1 MKHARLAICV
11 LLACTASVLHC
22 QARPLPNLEQWLGL
36 GKEKASGEGEGEL
49 WALLIAGSAGWGN
62 YRHQADVAHAYQ
74 VLSRGG
80 VPDDHIVV
88 MVYNDIADNPENPR
102 PGTLINHPTGEDVY
116 SGMPLDYTKNNVN
129 AETFLALLTRN
140 QSGIPANGPHST
152 GKMINAGPNDR
163 IFVFYSDH
171 GAPGIIGMPSGDFL
185 YADQLH
191 KAIKHCK
198 KHHGF
203 AEMVLYIEACESGSM
218 FKGLLEDD
226 LGIYAVTA
234 ANEKES
240 SWGVYCPGMEPS
252 PPAEYNTCLGDL
264 YSVSWME
271 DSDSNDLTAETL
283 KKQYQNVRLR
293 TSQNYTYTQGSHVER
308 FGELELDEEE
318 VSRYLGQ
325 KNTGGKA
332 PANLHGNEKWTS
344 LQEAIPQR
352 EADLVPLRV
361 TAQRHASTEKGT
373 AAAEQLE
380 AEVARRHA
388 LDEAVYQA
396 VEHILIEIDS
406 VDANHGGGIVSS
418 LLAPTSISPELLTA
432 ENLMDAIVPEP
443 NGSEALVS
451 DWDCLRA
458 MVKAW
463 STAYKPLDQYGMK
476 HTRVFANLCN
486 LNVSP
491 DSLYAAAASTVL
503 LGEAGIEPVEIEAL
517 AES

>member
-1 MKHARLAICV
+1 MYSIKI
-11 LLACTASVLHC
+11 
-22 QARPLPNLEQWLGL
+22 
-36 GKEKASGEGEGEL
+36 GEL

-80 VPDDHIVV
+80 IPDDRIVV

-102 PGTLINHPTGEDVY
+102 PGTLVNHPTGEDVY
-116 SGMPLDYTKNNVN
+116 SGMPLDYTKHNVN
-129 AETFLALLTRN
+129 ADTFLAVLTRN
-140 QSGIPANGPHST
+140 ETGLPEIGSHST
-152 GKMINAGPNDR
+152 GKMIIAGPNDR

-171 GAPGIIGMPSGDFL
+171 GAPGIIGMPSGEFL

-191 KAIKHCK
+191 KAIKHLK
-198 KHHGF
+198 KNHGF
-203 AEMVLYIEACESGSM
+203 GEMVLYIEACESGSM
-218 FKGLLEDD
+218 FKGILEDD

-240 SWGVYCPGMEPS
+240 SWGVYCPGMENP

-283 KKQYQNVRLR
+283 KKQYQHVRLR

-308 FGELELDEEE
+308 FGELEIDEEE
-318 VSRYLGQ
+318 ASRYLGQ
-325 KNTGGKA
+325 ENTGGKN
-332 PANLHGNEKWTS
+332 PAGLHGNEKWTS

-352 EADLVPLRV
+352 EADLVPLKV
-361 TAQRHASTEKGT
+361 TAQLHANTEKGT
-373 AAAEQLE
+373 AAAKQLE
-380 AEVARRHA
+380 AEVARRRA
-388 LDEAVYQA
+388 VDEAVYQA
-396 VEHILIEIDS
+396 VEQILLKSDGIEI
-406 VDANHGGGIVSS
+406 NRGGGGIFSS
-418 LLAPTSISPELLTA
+418 VFSSAPIFTERITA
-432 ENLMDAIVPEP
+432 DSLMNAIVPEP

-463 STAYKPLDQYGMK
+463 STAYEPLDQYGMK

-491 DSLYAAAASTVL
+491 ETLHAAAASTV
-503 LGEAGIEPVEIEAL
+503 EAKAVAD
-517 AES
+517 S

>member
-1 MKHARLAICV
+1 VLAKHFQ
-11 LLACTASVLHC
+11 TNPPHFSFS
-22 QARPLPNLEQWLGL
+22 P
-36 GKEKASGEGEGEL
+36 KKTGEL

-80 VPDDHIVV
+80 IPDDHIVV

-102 PGTLINHPTGEDVY
+102 PGTLINNPTGEDVY
-116 SGMPLDYTKNNVN
+116 SGMPLDYTKDNVN
-129 AETFLALLTRN
+129 AETFLAVLTGN
-140 QSGIPANGPHST
+140 ETGIPENGPHST
-152 GKMINAGPNDR
+152 GKMITAGPNDR

-191 KAIKHCK
+191 HAIKHRK

-226 LGIYAVTA
+226 LGVYATTA

-264 YSVSWME
+264 YSVAWME
-271 DSDSNDLTAETL
+271 DSDSNDLTSETL
-283 KKQYQNVRLR
+283 KKQFQKVRLR
-293 TSQNYTYTQGSHVER
+293 TSQNYTYAQGSHAER
-308 FGELELDEEE
+308 FGELEIDEEE
-318 VSRYLGQ
+318 AARYLGRQ
-325 KNTGGKA
+325 NTGKKSPEGSLLTGENT
-332 PANLHGNEKWTS
+332 PSGTEWTS

-352 EADLVPLRV
+352 DADLVPFMV
-361 TAQRHASTEKGT
+361 TAQRHAGTEKGVK
-373 AAAEQLE
+373 AAVQLE
-380 AEVARRHA
+380 AEVTRRRA
-388 LDEAVYQA
+388 LDDAVFEN
-396 VEHILIEIDS
+396 VEQILADGNIS
-406 VDANHGGGIVSS
+406 PSS
-418 LLAPTSISPELLTA
+418 LLSGTGTELFTA
-432 ENLMDAIVPEP
+432 QCLMTELVPEP

-458 MVKAW
+458 MVNAW
-463 STAYKPLDQYGMK
+463 STAYGPLDQYGMK

-486 LNVSP
+486 LHVSP
-491 DSLYAAAASTVL
+491 DSLHNAASVAAAAAASTRTGVF
-503 LGEAGIEPVEIEAL
+503 GEAAVELEML

>member
-1 MKHARLAICV
+1 M
-11 LLACTASVLHC
+11 
-22 QARPLPNLEQWLGL
+22 
-36 GKEKASGEGEGEL
+36 
-49 WALLIAGSAGWGN
+49 
-62 YRHQADVAHAYQ
+62 
-74 VLSRGG
+74 LSRGG
-80 VPDDHIVV
+80 IPDDHIVV
-88 MVYNDIADNPENPR
+88 MVYNDIVYNPENPR

-116 SGMPLDYTKNNVN
+116 TGMPLDYTRDNVN
-129 AETFLALLTRN
+129 AETFLAVLTRN
-140 QSGIPANGPHST
+140 ESGIPENGPYST
-152 GKMINAGPNDR
+152 GKVINAGPNDR

-171 GAPGIIGMPSGDFL
+171 GAPGIVGMPSGEFL

-191 KAIKHCK
+191 KAIKHLK

-252 PPAEYNTCLGDL
+252 PPSEYNTCLGDL

-271 DSDSNDLTAETL
+271 DSDSNDLTTETL
-283 KKQYQNVRLR
+283 KKQFQNVRWR

-308 FGELELDEEE
+308 FGELEIDEEE

-325 KNTGGKA
+325 KNTGRKS
-332 PANLHGNEKWTS
+332 PANVQGNEKWAS
-344 LQEAIPQR
+344 LQEVIPQR
-352 EADLVPLRV
+352 EADLLPLKI
-361 TAQRHASTEKGT
+361 TAQRHGKTERGI
-373 AAAEQLE
+373 AAAGQLE
-380 AEVARRHA
+380 AEVARRRA

-396 VEHILIEIDS
+396 VEHILLKINNGS
-406 VDANHGGGIVSS
+406 VSS
-418 LLAPTSISPELLTA
+418 LLSSASISTDLITA
-432 ENLMDAIVPEP
+432 DTLMNAIVPEP

-476 HTRVFANLCN
+476 HSRVFANLCN
-486 LNVSP
+486 LNVRP
-491 DSLYAAAASTVL
+491 ESLHTAASTVL
-503 LGEAGIEPVEIEAL
+503 LGNAGVEPVEVEAV

>member
-1 MKHARLAICV
+1 VSRHANNISNPPSYFSAGETYPPWPFTH
-11 LLACTASVLHC
+11 LLSHKNFSSNNIAGDV
-22 QARPLPNLEQWLGL
+22 
-36 GKEKASGEGEGEL
+36 
-49 WALLIAGSAGWGN
+49 WAVLIAGSAGWGN

-80 VPDDHIVV
+80 IPDDHIIV
-88 MVYNDIADNPENPR
+88 MVYNDIANNPENPR

-116 SGMPLDYTKNNVN
+116 ANMPLDYTKDNVN
-129 AETFLALLTRN
+129 AETFLAILTGN
-140 QSGIPANGPHST
+140 ETAIPQNGPHST
-152 GKMINAGPNDR
+152 GKMIHAGPNDR

-191 KAIKHCK
+191 KAIKHRK

-283 KKQYQNVRLR
+283 KKQYQKVRLR

-308 FGELELDEEE
+308 FGELEIDEEE
-318 VSRYLGQ
+318 ASRYLGR
-325 KNTGGKA
+325 KNTGGGES
-332 PANLHGNEKWTS
+332 PSSLSGEEWTA
-344 LQEAIPQR
+344 LQDAIPQR
-352 EADLVPLRV
+352 EADLVPLMV
-361 TAQRHASTEKGT
+361 NAKRHAGTEKGAA
-373 AAAEQLE
+373 AAAELE
-380 AEVARRHA
+380 AVVARRRA
-388 LDEAVYQA
+388 VDEAIHQA
-396 VEHILIEIDS
+396 LEQILSLD
-406 VDANHGGGIVSS
+406 GGVLSIPSS
-418 LLAPTSISPELLTA
+418 LLSCSSFISTTGGILTT
-432 ENLMDAIVPEP
+432 EYLMNEIVPEP
-443 NGSEALVS
+443 NGTEALVS

-458 MVKAW
+458 MVNAW
-463 STAYKPLDQYGMK
+463 SAAHGPLDQYGMK

-491 DSLYAAAASTVL
+491 EQLGGAAAAEEVFVV
-503 LGEAGIEPVEIEAL
+503 GAV